1 MTLRWVTAGV
11 VGAALLGV
19 YLSWTAWV
27 LPVGLAALAA
37 GVLLRVLNKFAPARW
52 VLLGAGIALLWLTVY
67 GAMVRAPAQAL
78 ESRTVP
84 IQGEVLQWPEETLYG
99 ARLYLKAGEPGGKP
113 VKALFYGERDLL
125 SLRPGDRIETVAECS
140 PANRIQG
147 EETFYYAG
155 QGYFLQM
162 KPRDEITVLPPEGFS
177 LRTSLTLLAGTI
189 MDQID
194 RLYPQQEAGFLR
206 ALLMGDKSGLEDID
220 QNHFNRVGLGH
231 VVVISGFHVSVL
243 MGFLALFLNP
253 KKKRN
258 VAVIL
263 LLLVAFC
270 CMTGSDPGTVRATVL
285 CALAMLAPL
294 VGRSYDSITGLCAA
308 LLLLLAWNPWAVAN
322 AGLQFSFLSTLGI
335 LVFGLK
341 WYGTWRA
348 RVPERGR
355 KWAAPWL
362 ACAAVSLS
370 AMVFTVPLSGLYF
383 GQFSLVSPLANLC
396 TEWAVVLA
404 FLGGAVSLVA
414 GALFPPLGQAL
425 AAVVA
430 LPVDYFYW
438 FSRTASGWSLAA
450 LRLDIGLY
458 AGWVVFVYG
467 VLILC
472 LWRINRYPDRHLPV
486 ALPVGACAVTLAAA
500 VLFTVY
506 QAQRHDLTFRL
517 LDVGQGQCVV
527 VTSGSARA
535 MIDCGGTKDP
545 GDTGATYVQSLGRSR
560 LDLLI
565 LTHYHNDHAGGVLE
579 LLERVK
585 VGAIV
590 APDVDP
596 DSDLR
601 QAIAARA
608 AQLDIPMRY
617 ITENTDLTLGKA
629 EITLYA
635 PVTGGGDSNE
645 QCLSVLCQANGWE
658 ALLTGD
664 MPLETEELLV
674 AREDLPQVDLLVA
687 GHHGSKYA
695 TSETLLAAVDPDA
708 VAISVGYNNYGH
720 PTPET
725 LGRIQAQGAAV
736 YRTDYEG
743 HIIFTAPEGEE
754 S

>member
-27 LPVGLAALAA
+27 LPVGLAALAV
-37 GVLLRVLNKFAPARW
+37 GVLLRVLKKFAPARW

-84 IQGEVLQWPEETLYG
+84 IQGEILQWPEETLYG

-113 VKALFYGERDLL
+113 VKALFYGEGDLL

-341 WYGTWRA
+341 
-348 RVPERGR
+348 
-355 KWAAPWL
+355 
-362 ACAAVSLS
+362 
-370 AMVFTVPLSGLYF
+370 
-383 GQFSLVSPLANLC
+383 
-396 TEWAVVLA
+396 
-404 FLGGAVSLVA
+404 
-414 GALFPPLGQAL
+414 
-425 AAVVA
+425 
-430 LPVDYFYW
+430 
-438 FSRTASGWSLAA
+438 
-450 LRLDIGLY
+450 
-458 AGWVVFVYG
+458 
-467 VLILC
+467 
-472 LWRINRYPDRHLPV
+472 
-486 ALPVGACAVTLAAA
+486 
-500 VLFTVY
+500 
-506 QAQRHDLTFRL
+506 
-517 LDVGQGQCVV
+517 
-527 VTSGSARA
+527 
-535 MIDCGGTKDP
+535 
-545 GDTGATYVQSLGRSR
+545 
-560 LDLLI
+560 
-565 LTHYHNDHAGGVLE
+565 
-579 LLERVK
+579 
-585 VGAIV
+585 
-590 APDVDP
+590 
-596 DSDLR
+596 
-601 QAIAARA
+601 
-608 AQLDIPMRY
+608 
-617 ITENTDLTLGKA
+617 
-629 EITLYA
+629 
-635 PVTGGGDSNE
+635 
-645 QCLSVLCQANGWE
+645 
-658 ALLTGD
+658 
-664 MPLETEELLV
+664 
-674 AREDLPQVDLLVA
+674 
-687 GHHGSKYA
+687 
-695 TSETLLAAVDPDA
+695 
-708 VAISVGYNNYGH
+708 
-720 PTPET
+720 
-725 LGRIQAQGAAV
+725 
-736 YRTDYEG
+736 
-743 HIIFTAPEGEE
+743 
-754 S
+754 

>member
-27 LPVGLAALAA
+27 LPVGLAALAV
-37 GVLLRVLNKFAPARW
+37 GVLLRVLKKFAPARW

-263 LLLVAFC
+263 LVLVAFC

-341 WYGTWRA
+341 WYGAWRPCGWTSA
-348 RVPERGR
+348 SMPGG
-355 KWAAPWL
+355 L
-362 ACAAVSLS
+362 SLS
-370 AMVFTVPLSGLYF
+370 
-383 GQFSLVSPLANLC
+383 
-396 TEWAVVLA
+396 
-404 FLGGAVSLVA
+404 
-414 GALFPPLGQAL
+414 
-425 AAVVA
+425 
-430 LPVDYFYW
+430 
-438 FSRTASGWSLAA
+438 
-450 LRLDIGLY
+450 
-458 AGWVVFVYG
+458 
-467 VLILC
+467 
-472 LWRINRYPDRHLPV
+472 
-486 ALPVGACAVTLAAA
+486 
-500 VLFTVY
+500 
-506 QAQRHDLTFRL
+506 
-517 LDVGQGQCVV
+517 
-527 VTSGSARA
+527 
-535 MIDCGGTKDP
+535 
-545 GDTGATYVQSLGRSR
+545 TG
-560 LDLLI
+560 
-565 LTHYHNDHAGGVLE
+565 
-579 LLERVK
+579 
-585 VGAIV
+585 
-590 APDVDP
+590 
-596 DSDLR
+596 
-601 QAIAARA
+601 
-608 AQLDIPMRY
+608 
-617 ITENTDLTLGKA
+617 
-629 EITLYA
+629 
-635 PVTGGGDSNE
+635 
-645 QCLSVLCQANGWE
+645 C
-658 ALLTGD
+658 
-664 MPLETEELLV
+664 
-674 AREDLPQVDLLVA
+674 
-687 GHHGSKYA
+687 
-695 TSETLLAAVDPDA
+695 
-708 VAISVGYNNYGH
+708 
-720 PTPET
+720 
-725 LGRIQAQGAAV
+725 
-736 YRTDYEG
+736 
-743 HIIFTAPEGEE
+743 
-754 S
+754 

>member
-37 GVLLRVLNKFAPARW
+37 GVLLRVLKKFAPARW

-84 IQGEVLQWPEETLYG
+84 IQGEVLHWPEETLYG

-113 VKALFYGERDLL
+113 VKALFYGEGDLL

-341 WYGTWRA
+341 WYGAWRA

-472 LWRINRYPDRHLPV
+472 LWRINR
-486 ALPVGACAVTLAAA
+486 
-500 VLFTVY
+500 
-506 QAQRHDLTFRL
+506 
-517 LDVGQGQCVV
+517 
-527 VTSGSARA
+527 
-535 MIDCGGTKDP
+535 
-545 GDTGATYVQSLGRSR
+545 
-560 LDLLI
+560 
-565 LTHYHNDHAGGVLE
+565 
-579 LLERVK
+579 
-585 VGAIV
+585 
-590 APDVDP
+590 
-596 DSDLR
+596 
-601 QAIAARA
+601 
-608 AQLDIPMRY
+608 
-617 ITENTDLTLGKA
+617 
-629 EITLYA
+629 
-635 PVTGGGDSNE
+635 
-645 QCLSVLCQANGWE
+645 
-658 ALLTGD
+658 
-664 MPLETEELLV
+664 
-674 AREDLPQVDLLVA
+674 
-687 GHHGSKYA
+687 
-695 TSETLLAAVDPDA
+695 
-708 VAISVGYNNYGH
+708 
-720 PTPET
+720 
-725 LGRIQAQGAAV
+725 
-736 YRTDYEG
+736 
-743 HIIFTAPEGEE
+743 
-754 S
+754 